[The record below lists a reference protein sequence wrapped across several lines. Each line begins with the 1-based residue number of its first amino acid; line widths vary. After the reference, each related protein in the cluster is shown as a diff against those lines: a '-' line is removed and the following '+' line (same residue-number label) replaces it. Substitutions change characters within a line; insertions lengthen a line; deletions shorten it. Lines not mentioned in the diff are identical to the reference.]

1 MKMKSLNKKVI
12 IFDLDGTILDTIAD
26 IAAAVNRSLAILG
39 YPERT
44 VSEIQSFLGNGSLML
59 MRRALPA
66 GTADEECFELRRLF
80 REEYE
85 KGMCETTVPYKGVSE
100 LLQALKAAGAV
111 CAVVSN
117 KDDKSAVPMVKHYF
131 GDSFAYI
138 RGVRGDNDRKPN
150 PEATLSV
157 IRELGFTPE
166 QALFVGDGIAD
177 CEVSQNA
184 GIDFI
189 PVGYGYT
196 PSDKLLEKSGRT
208 PCESVFA
215 LGVELMK
222 YFDRSEG
229 ISG

>member
-26 IAAAVNRSLAILG
+26 IAAAVNRALAKLG

-44 VSEIQSFLGNGSLML
+44 VGEVQSFLGNGSLML

-66 GTADEECFELRRLF
+66 GATDEKCLELRSLF
-80 REEYE
+80 RAEYE
-85 KGMCETTVPYKGVSE
+85 KGMCETTAEYSGISE
-100 LLQALKAAGAV
+100 LLKRLNAAGAV
-111 CAVVSN
+111 CAVVTN

-131 GDSFAYI
+131 GNSFAYI
-138 RGVRGDNDRKPN
+138 RGVRGDTDRKPN

-184 GIDFI
+184 GIDFV

-196 PSDKLLEKSGRT
+196 PSEKLFEKCGKA
-208 PCESVFA
+208 PCESVFS

-229 ISG
+229 VSG